1 MIEQSVYIEQLPV
14 QKRSSLIKLDIVQVA
29 YHVKDIRVAA
39 TQMVERFDA
48 GPFFINENILLS
60 SAEHRGEPTDFVHSS
75 AFGQWGD
82 VMVELVRQ
90 EDDSTR
96 TPFRDMYQKNQ
107 EGLHHTAIIVDNFE
121 DTISHFADKGFEL
134 ATRCITR
141 QGGVEFGFIDAVS
154 VMGHMIEIYEAS
166 PALLGFYEMVK
177 DASIG
182 WNGDDPLRD

>member
-1 MIEQSVYIEQLPV
+1 
-14 QKRSSLIKLDIVQVA
+14 
-29 YHVKDIRVAA
+29 
-39 TQMVERFDA
+39 MVERFDA

-96 TPFRDMYQKNQ
+96 TPFRDMYQRDQ

-121 DTISHFADKGFEL
+121 DTISHFAGKGFEL

-182 WNGDDPLRD
+182 WNGDDPLRN